1 MARVP
6 SVAVLPFINIGDDP
20 EQAYFA
26 EGLTEDVVTDLSQLS
41 GLLTVVH
48 RGARDGRERPSPQE
62 AARTLRASY
71 VLAGSVSK
79 LGGRVRGTAQLIAGA
94 SGRYLSARR
103 YERDA
108 SDIFVRQADGQSGV

>member
-71 VLAGSVSK
+71 VLEGSVRQ
-79 LGGRVRGTAQLIAGA
+79 LGGRVRL
-94 SGRYLSARR
+94 RWEERR
-103 YERDA
+103 VGKEC
-108 SDIFVRQADGQSGV
+108 VRPCRSRW

>member
-71 VLAGSVSK
+71 VLEGSVRK
-79 LGGRVRGTAQLIAGA
+79 LGGRRSEEHTSELQSLMRISYAVFCLKKKNTQQQQLI
-94 SGRYLSARR
+94 
-103 YERDA
+103 
-108 SDIFVRQADGQSGV
+108 VQ